1 MKKIKG
7 FKKFGA
13 VAAAVCA
20 TAGIVGGMSVPTLAD
35 EVTGTDKLGISTPI
49 MKEGGFYKYLLM
61 RDTAQTPDAVMSFD
75 IVPGTAADA
84 IAGTNDKWTYDGKDY
99 DTKAKAVKAAQDAG
113 GSESDVTYVPGKD
126 GTPEV
131 KAGVTGVVD
140 IYRYNNTN
148 YTSEAEAIAAGAT
161 AADIK
166 HITSNPSVYDAI
178 FTDGQTTSDT
188 QTTVISEGRLD
199 SGKYNPSVADIDG
212 NLDHKYAKSEVEV
225 DFSGVKFTSPG
236 VYRYVI
242 TETGVVSQAN
252 ITKDPGTYFL
262 DVYVQ
267 NDELA
272 AGKLKI
278 DGYVFHK
285 ADDTTKK
292 TPGGRYANGNEIT
305 QGTWYEYT
313 FRGDDARIEAYAT
326 LDEAKEAAKKDG
338 RTDAELGSEPGT
350 YITQKTGDD
359 AKDSKTD
366 GLLNIMDTADLT
378 VKKEIEGN
386 MADKT
391 QTFLFNVVID
401 EDGAGSGKGVTNT
414 YTWEV
419 YDTNA
424 KDYMYKGQ
432 RFTTRDEAVTA
443 AIAGNDTE
451 NDVEEVDRL
460 VTGAGGEIKAATGTS
475 PSDQDKID
483 AATITYNLKGGE
495 YIKVTGLPT
504 DATYEVSE
512 TKNDDYVLSKIE
524 GADVSDV
531 TKDDKQATGDMN
543 EDTNII
549 YTNAKDVTTPTGIVT
564 QYLPFMIMAGA
575 GVGVAVFFA
584 VRKKRSE
591 AED

>member
-35 EVTGTDKLGISTPI
+35 SVTGADNLSAQTPI
-49 MKEGGFYKYLLM
+49 KKSGGFYKYLLM
-61 RDTAQTPDAVMSFD
+61 RDTAQTPDAVMTFN
-75 IVPGTAADA
+75 IVPGTAAA
-84 IAGTNDKWTYDGKDY
+84 AVAGTNDTWKYNNVSY
-99 DTKAKAVKAAQDAG
+99 DTKAKAEAAATAAG
-113 GSESDVTYVPGKD
+113 GQTSDVVYVPGTD
-126 GTPEV
+126 GTPAV
-131 KAGVTGVVD
+131 KAGITGAVD

-148 YTSEAEAIAAGAT
+148 YASEAAAIADGAT
-161 AADIK
+161 AAEIK

-178 FTDGQTTSDT
+178 FTDRQTTSTDE
-188 QTTVISEGRLD
+188 TTVISEDRLD
-199 SGKYNPSVADIDG
+199 SGKYTPAAADLDG
-212 NLDHKYAKSEVEV
+212 DLDHKYAKSEVKV
-225 DFSGVKFTSPG
+225 DFSGVTFTAPG

-242 TETGVVSQAN
+242 TEDTVTSQAN
-252 ITKDPGTYFL
+252 ITKDPGTYYL

-267 NDELA
+267 NDESA
-272 AGKLKI
+272 SGKLKI

-285 ADDTTKK
+285 SDDTTKK

-313 FRGDDARIEAYAT
+313 FRGDDARTEAYAT

-338 RTDAELGSEPGT
+338 RTDAELASEPGT
-350 YITQKTGDD
+350 IIVEKTGNS

-391 QTFLFNVVID
+391 QTFPFKVVID
-401 EDGAGSGKGVTNT
+401 EDGAGSKTGVANT

-419 YDTNA
+419 YDSNI
-424 KDYMYKGQ
+424 KEYMYAG
-432 RFTTRDEAVTA
+432 TRYATQAEAVAAATTA
-443 AIAGNDTE
+443 GGSAA
-451 NDVEEVDRL
+451 DVKEVDYL
-460 VTGAGGEIKAATGTS
+460 KTGAGDSGTIS
-475 PSDQDKID
+475 PT
-483 AATITYNLKGGE
+483 AGAEITYNLKGGE
-495 YIKVTGLPT
+495 YVKVTGLPT
-504 DATYEVSE
+504 AATYEVSE

-524 GADVSDV
+524 GADESDV
-531 TKDDKQATGDMN
+531 TKADKQATGDMN

-549 YTNAKDVTTPTGIVT
+549 YTNVKDVITPTGIVT
-564 QYLPFMIMAGA
+564 QYLPFFIMAGA